1 MGLLFNVP
9 VPAGLG
15 EKKRLAGTGKIS
27 VTG

>member
-9 VPAGLG
+9 VPAGLE